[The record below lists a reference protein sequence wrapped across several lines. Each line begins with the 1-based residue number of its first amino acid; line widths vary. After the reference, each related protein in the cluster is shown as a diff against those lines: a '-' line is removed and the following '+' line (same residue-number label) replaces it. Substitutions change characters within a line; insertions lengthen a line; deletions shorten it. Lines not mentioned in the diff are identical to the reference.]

1 MNCFAAALL
10 AGSLSTGAWAQSTT
24 ASSSSP
30 ASRQELPEQLQTALR
45 KMVTAMLLTSVKE
58 SKMGAQSI
66 TAFSKE
72 TDRVLAATAMND
84 LFLIETQLKVTLKP
98 DGTADPEGQGEVMVN
113 FSMDANVINDVVT
126 RICRNA
132 LPQISAA
139 DRIRAASVCR

>member
-10 AGSLSTGAWAQSTT
+10 AGSLSTEAWAQSTS
-24 ASSSSP
+24 ASSRST

-45 KMVTAMLLTSVKE
+45 KMVTAMLLASVKE

-84 LFLIETQLKVTLKP
+84 
-98 DGTADPEGQGEVMVN
+98 
-113 FSMDANVINDVVT
+113 VVT
-126 RICRNA
+126 RICRNT

-139 DRIRAASVCR
+139 DRIRAESVCP

>member
-1 MNCFAAALL
+1 VNCFAAVVL

-84 LFLIETQLKVTLKP
+84 
-98 DGTADPEGQGEVMVN
+98 
-113 FSMDANVINDVVT
+113 VVT
-126 RICRNA
+126 RICRTT
-132 LPQISAA
+132 LPQISSA
-139 DRIRAASVCR
+139 DRIRAESFCW